1 LNAHTPAGT
10 TPFEE
15 VKAKLMTDLQKEK
28 NERLRVDLNKRLRKT
43 AKIEVL

>member
-1 LNAHTPAGT
+1 M

-15 VKAKLMTDLQKEK
+15 VKAKLVIDLHKQK
-28 NERLRVDLNKRLRKT
+28 NDHLRSALNKRLRKT